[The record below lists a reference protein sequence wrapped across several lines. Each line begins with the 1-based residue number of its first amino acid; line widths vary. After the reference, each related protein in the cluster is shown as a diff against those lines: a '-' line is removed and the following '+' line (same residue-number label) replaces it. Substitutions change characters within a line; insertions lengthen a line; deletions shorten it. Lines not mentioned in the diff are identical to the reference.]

1 MHTLCVMLS
10 PSVDICLLMQLQDYA
25 LGQMESR
32 TNLGYVERGCGTS
45 AATTRFSMPGKAR
58 ALILT
63 VYIIAVCGALFQIF
77 FVWIVS
83 AVLLKMTFKEYAQKT
98 FTYSYEIYGTFWGIS
113 TTASGFLLAL
123 YSVSAA
129 YSYTNLTNWTHIM
142 ASYNTSWP
150 GVFNL
155 LGALVSIV
163 VVELP
168 VAIYIGRKATV
179 AVPCIIKYPTT
190 LLCCGKQR
198 RAEQLVTTIA
208 LWVDLIA
215 LQVILLQGSY
225 IVFAMSAAAFAITT
239 NVMLVVLA
247 LSCLVN
253 ILSLLFTIFAHLCTP
268 SNQRVHSSFL
278 VLRAVVV
285 LPLLLMTMCYG
296 LVLAT
301 MGSFIN
307 MDAKKDNPISFINS
321 ITTPILLGA
330 VIFFLKRLISAWLKW
345 SPHETEQEIDNSHR
359 QEVDEELLDP
369 QLDS

>member
-1 MHTLCVMLS
+1 
-10 PSVDICLLMQLQDYA
+10 MQLQDYA

-32 TNLGYVERGCGTS
+32 TNLGYVKRGCGTFV
-45 AATTRFSMPGKAR
+45 ATTHYSATGIAS
-58 ALILT
+58 ALILSI
-63 VYIIAVCGALFQIF
+63 YIIIACGAFFQI
-77 FVWIVS
+77 VSVCIVS

-113 TTASGFLLAL
+113 TTASGLLL
-123 YSVSAA
+123 VCYGVSAA
-129 YSYTNLTNWTHIM
+129 ISCAYFANWTQIM
-142 ASYNTSWP
+142 ASNTVGWP
-150 GVFNL
+150 GVYNL
-155 LGALVSIV
+155 LGALVSIL

-168 VAIYIGRKATV
+168 VAIYIARKTKV
-179 AVPCIIKYPTT
+179 AVPCIFQYPAT
-190 LLCCGKQR
+190 LLCCGRLR
-198 RAEQLVTTIA
+198 RAEQFVTTIA

-215 LQVILLQGSY
+215 LQLTLLQGT
-225 IVFAMSAAAFAITT
+225 IMVFAISAAPFAIAT

-247 LSCLVN
+247 LSCLAN

-268 SNQRVHSSFL
+268 SNQRVYSSSM

-296 LVLAT
+296 VVLAT
-301 MGSFIN
+301 MGSLIN
-307 MDAKKDNPISFINS
+307 MDAKKDNPITFINS

-330 VIFFLKRLISAWLKW
+330 VIIFLKRFISAWLKW

-369 QLDS
+369 